1 MLFKHPLIL
10 LLFLIYIPLI
20 AWYILKWRN
29 SSPSIG
35 ISTVS
40 AFKGTPASWRVIL
53 MHVCFALQLIGVGAL
68 IVALARPQTHD
79 SKRTSRVEGTDIV
92 LALDIS
98 SSMLATDLQPTRFDA
113 AKDVAQKFVNQRVD
127 DNIGFVVFSGESLS
141 LMPLTNDKPALI
153 NAISGVK
160 TGLLN
165 DGTAIGDG
173 LSSAIN
179 RLTSGKAKS
188 KSIILL
194 TDGTN
199 NAGDVAPATAA
210 QIAKNKGIKIYTIG
224 VGTNG
229 TIQVTDP
236 YGFSTTTME
245 TKIDESALKNIAEIT
260 KGKYFRATDSRMLR
274 DIFNEIDSLEKTTL
288 DVNKYTHTEENF
300 MPWVMIALLAIALQL
315 LIRYT
320 LLRRIP

>member
-1 MLFKHPLIL
+1 MFKHPG
-10 LLFLIYIPLI
+10 LLFLFLIFLPLI
-20 AWYILKWRN
+20 GWYVWKWRN
-29 SSPSIG
+29 SNPSMGLSSLSP
-35 ISTVS
+35 
-40 AFKGTPASWRVIL
+40 FKGMKSSWKVWL
-53 MHVCFALQLIGVGAL
+53 MHLCFALQLFALGAL
-68 IVALARPQTHD
+68 IIALARPQTHD
-79 SKRTSRVEGTDIV
+79 SQRTSRVLGTDIV
-92 LALDIS
+92 LAIDIS
-98 SSMLATDLQPTRFDA
+98 SSMLATDLSPTRFDA
-113 AKDVAQKFVNQRVD
+113 AKEVAQKFVNQRPD
-127 DNIGFVVFSGESLS
+127 DNIGLVVFSGESLS
-141 LMPLTNDKPALI
+141 LMPLTNDKTALV

-199 NAGDVAPATAA
+199 NAGDVAPSTAA
-210 QIAKNKGIKIYTIG
+210 QIAKQKGIKIYTIG

-229 TIQVTDP
+229 SIKITDP

-245 TKIDESALKNIAEIT
+245 TKIDEATLKNMAEIT
-260 KGKYFRATDSRMLR
+260 NGKYFRATDSRMLR
-274 DIFNEIDSLEKTTL
+274 NIFNEIDSLEKTTL
-288 DVNKYTHTEENF
+288 DVNKFTQTEENF
-300 MPWVMIALLAIALQL
+300 MPWIMLALAALCLQL

-320 LLRRIP
+320 VLRRIP

>member
-1 MLFKHPLIL
+1 MMFKHPWIL

-20 AWYILKWRN
+20 GWYIWKWRN
-29 SSPSIG
+29 SSPSMG
-35 ISTVS
+35 ISSIS
-40 AFKGTPASWRVIL
+40 AFKGVKSSWKVWL
-53 MHVCFALQLIGVGAL
+53 MHFCFVLQLVAIGGL

-79 SKRTSRVEGTDIV
+79 SQRTSRVQGTDIV
-92 LALDIS
+92 IAMDIS
-98 SSMLATDLQPTRFDA
+98 SSMLATDLKPTRFAA
-113 AKDVAQKFVNQRVD
+113 AKDVAQKFVNQRTE
-127 DNIGFVVFSGESLS
+127 DNIGLVVFSGESLS
-141 LMPLTNDKPALI
+141 LMPLTNDKPALV
-153 NAISGVK
+153 NAISTVK
-160 TGLLN
+160 MDMLN

-199 NAGDVAPATAA
+199 NAGDVAPSTAA
-210 QIAKNKGIKIYTIG
+210 QIAKQKGIKIYTIG

-229 TIQVTDP
+229 TIQITDP

-245 TKIDESALKNIAEIT
+245 TKIDDAALKSIADIT
-260 KGKYFRATDSRMLR
+260 NGKYFRATDSRMLR
-274 DIFNEIDSLEKTTL
+274 DIFNEIDSLEKTVL
-288 DVNKYTHTEENF
+288 DVSKFTQTEENF
-300 MPWVMIALLAIALQL
+300 MPWIALSLLAVVLQL

-320 LLRRIP
+320 ILRRIP

>member
-1 MLFKHPLIL
+1 MMFMHPG
-10 LLFLIYIPLI
+10 LLFLLLLLVPLV
-20 AWYILKWRN
+20 AWYVWKWKGSN
-29 SSPSIG
+29 ASIG
-35 ISTVS
+35 LSSTS
-40 AFKGTPASWRVIL
+40 AFSKIPMTWKIL
-53 MHVCFALQLIGVGAL
+53 VMHFCFALQLLAL
-68 IVALARPQTHD
+68 ACIIVALARPQTHD
-79 SKRTSRVEGTDIV
+79 SERKSRVEGIDIV
-92 LALDIS
+92 IALDIS

-113 AKDVAQKFVNQRVD
+113 AKDVAQKFVNQRTD

-141 LMPLTNDKPALI
+141 LMPLTNDKASLI
-153 NAISGVK
+153 NAIAGVK

-199 NAGDVAPATAA
+199 NAGDIAPSTAA
-210 QIAKNKGIKIYTIG
+210 QIAKQKGIKIYTIG

-229 TIQVTDP
+229 SIQITDP

-245 TKIDESALKNIAEIT
+245 TKIDESALKEIAKIT
-260 KGKYFRATDSRMLR
+260 NGKFFRATDTKMLR
-274 DIFNEIDSLEKTTL
+274 NIFSEIDSLEKTTL
-288 DVNKYTHTEENF
+288 DVDKITRTEENF
-300 MPWVMIALLAIALQL
+300 MPWIFAALCAVVLQL

>member
-245 TKIDESALKNIAEIT
+245 TKIDESALKNIADIT

-300 MPWVMIALLAIALQL
+300 MPWVMIALFAIVLQL

>member
-1 MLFKHPLIL
+1 MMFLHPG
-10 LLFLIYIPLI
+10 LLFLLLLLLPLVG
-20 AWYILKWRN
+20 WYIWKWKGSN
-29 SSPSIG
+29 ASMGVSS
-35 ISTVS
+35 TS
-40 AFKGTPASWRVIL
+40 AFGKIPMSWKIIV
-53 MHVCFALQLIGVGAL
+53 MHFCFCLQLLAL
-68 IVALARPQTHD
+68 AFIIIALARPQTHD
-79 SKRTSRVEGTDIV
+79 SESRSRVEGTDIV
-92 LALDIS
+92 IALDIS

-113 AKDVAQKFVNQRVD
+113 AKDVAQKFVNQRTD
-127 DNIGFVVFSGESLS
+127 DNIGFVVFSGETLS

-153 NAISGVK
+153 NAIAGVK

-199 NAGDVAPATAA
+199 NAGDIAPSTAA
-210 QIAKNKGIKIYTIG
+210 QIAKQKGIKIYTIG

-229 TIQVTDP
+229 SIQVTDP
-236 YGFSTTTME
+236 YGFSTTTIE
-245 TKIDESALKNIAEIT
+245 TKIDEAALKDMAKIT
-260 KGKYFRATDSRMLR
+260 NGKYFRATDTKMLR
-274 DIFNEIDSLEKTTL
+274 NIFSEIDSLEKTTL
-288 DVNKYTHTEENF
+288 DVDRINRTEENF
-300 MPWVMIALLAIALQL
+300 MPWIFAALCALTLQL